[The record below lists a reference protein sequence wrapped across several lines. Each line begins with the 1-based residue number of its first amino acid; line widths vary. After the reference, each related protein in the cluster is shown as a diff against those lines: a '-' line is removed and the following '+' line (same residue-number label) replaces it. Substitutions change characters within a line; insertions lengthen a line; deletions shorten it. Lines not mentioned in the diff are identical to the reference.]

1 MLEEFRGLKIKG
13 LRRLRLP
20 RAFWR
25 LSRPP
30 RRPPPHAPPPMDGQL
45 ETTPTPK
52 PPQAP
57 PLQKFLSKTLIKTC
71 GFLHSRTMSSCSFTR
86 HTRGQD
92 VPGAARD
99 PPQIVGLNGIFR
111 TASAPS
117 NYVRIEILWKKF
129 SDPREDA
136 SNCFRLNRTL
146 KNPHN
151 FKEPQNLLMF
161 CKPSA
166 NFSNLTL

>member
-52 PPQAP
+52 SPQAP

-99 PPQIVGLNGIFR
+99 PPQIMGLNGFFERHRSRQIMFASKSSGRSFR
-111 TASAPS
+111 THA
-117 NYVRIEILWKKF
+117 KM
-129 SDPREDA
+129 
-136 SNCFRLNRTL
+136 
-146 KNPHN
+146 
-151 FKEPQNLLMF
+151 PQTV
-161 CKPSA
+161 SG
-166 NFSNLTL
+166 